1 MPLGNIEYLGGDIVD
16 DLIRA
21 NDKFTTDKI
30 QFKRLNLIE
39 SPLPE
44 MDLIFVRDC
53 LVHLTNKDITRSLQN
68 ICDSNS
74 RYLLTTLFS
83 DCGRTLNIVT
93 GQWRELN
100 LTLEPFNLPEP
111 IKLINENHIHD
122 RHKDKCL
129 ALWEVSVIRKA
140 LS

>member
-1 MPLGNIEYLGGDIVD
+1 MTHRDRAGDPSGHGSDIIQTETIRRELPILFKELKIRTLLDIPCGDFFWMKEMPLGNIEYLGGDIVD

-21 NDKFTTDKI
+21 NDKFTTDEI

-68 ICDSNS
+68 MASS
-74 RYLLTTLFS
+74 PAVARF
-83 DCGRTLNIVT
+83 
-93 GQWRELN
+93 
-100 LTLEPFNLPEP
+100 
-111 IKLINENHIHD
+111 
-122 RHKDKCL
+122 
-129 ALWEVSVIRKA
+129 A
-140 LS
+140 

>member
-1 MPLGNIEYLGGDIVD
+1 M
-16 DLIRA
+16 
-21 NDKFTTDKI
+21 
-30 QFKRLNLIE
+30 
-39 SPLPE
+39 
-44 MDLIFVRDC
+44 
-53 LVHLTNKDITRSLQN
+53 
-68 ICDSNS
+68 
-74 RYLLTTLFS
+74 TTLFS
-83 DCGRTLNIVT
+83 DCGRNLKIVT